1 MGANATTFVPTYVA
15 SEVLTAADLNVT
27 NSGIPVF
34 ATTVTRDA
42 AFGGTGEKTLA
53 EGQFAYIEATN
64 TTQYYDG
71 AAWVSVNTTPG
82 LVPIVPTSVSV
93 GGGTAT
99 VGTNG
104 QVTFTSA
111 TTSLSL
117 NGVFSSA
124 YDNYRIVYR
133 ATYASAASLSARLR
147 VSGTDTTTNYTF
159 VTVYTN
165 TGTPAGGSTTTTSYG
180 LSISSTTTR
189 NVVADIVSP
198 FIATSTGFIGIGRE
212 QNAGA
217 NYGIISYGHAQ
228 VDSTSFD
235 GITLLNDQAQT
246 GTVSIYGYT
255 K

>member
-1 MGANATTFVPTYVA
+1 MGANAQTSVPAFTA
-15 SEVLTAADLNVT
+15 GQVLTAAQQTEINT
-27 NSGIPVF
+27 GIPVF
-34 ATTVTRDA
+34 ATTTTRDA
-42 AFGGTGEKTLA
+42 AFGGTGEKVLA
-53 EGQFAYIEATN
+53 EGQYAYIEATDTLQVYN
-64 TTQYYDG
+64 GSAWIG
-71 AAWVSVNTTPG
+71 AVSSG

-99 VGTNG
+99 AGTNG

-133 ATYASAASLSARLR
+133 ATYASAASVSARLR
-147 VSGTDTTTNYTF
+147 IATTDTATNYIF
-159 VTVYTN
+159 ASVFTN
-165 TGTPAGGSTTTTSYG
+165 TGTAGASSTTSTSFG
-180 LSISSTTTR
+180 LSITGTTTR
-189 NVVADIVSP
+189 NFVADIVSP

-212 QNAGA
+212 QNSGA

-228 VDSTSFD
+228 IDSTSFD
-235 GITLLNDQAQT
+235 GITLLNDAAQT

>member
-1 MGANATTFVPTYVA
+1 MAFSSVIGASSVIKPGVVTSSTRPSSPFVGQLIYETDTARLVA
-15 SEVLTAADLNVT
+15 YNGSAW
-27 NSGIPVF
+27 I
-34 ATTVTRDA
+34 
-42 AFGGTGEKTLA
+42 
-53 EGQFAYIEATN
+53 
-64 TTQYYDG
+64 TQNG
-71 AAWVSVNTTPG
+71 G
-82 LVPIVPTSVSV
+82 LVPIIPTSVSV

-133 ATYASAASLSARLR
+133 ATYASAASVSARLR
-147 VSGTDTTTNYTF
+147 IATTDTATNYTF
-159 VTVYTN
+159 VSLYTN
-165 TGTPAGGSTTTTSYG
+165 TGTPGGGSTTTTSFG

-189 NVVADIVSP
+189 NVVADIISP

-228 VDSTSFD
+228 IDSTSFD

>member
-1 MGANATTFVPTYVA
+1 MGVNAQTSVPAFTA
-15 SEVLTAADLNVT
+15 GQVLTAAEMTEVNT
-27 NSGIPVF
+27 GIPVF
-34 ATTVTRDA
+34 ATTTTRDA
-42 AFGGTGEKTLA
+42 AFGGTGEKVLA
-53 EGQFAYIEATN
+53 EGQYAYIEASDTLQVYN
-64 TTQYYDG
+64 GT
-71 AAWVSVNTTPG
+71 AWVGAVSSG

-133 ATYASAASLSARLR
+133 ATYATDSSLTARFR
-147 VSGTDTTTNYTF
+147 VGTTDTTTNYVF
-159 VTVYTN
+159 GLLYAN
-165 TGTPAGGSTTTTSYG
+165 SASPAASSTTSTSLG
-180 LSISSTTTR
+180 LSITACITR
-189 NVVADIVSP
+189 NITADIVSP
-198 FIATSTGFIGIGRE
+198 FLTTNTGFIGNGRE
-212 QNAGA
+212 QRTSTF
-217 NYGIISYGHAQ
+217 YGTLAYGLAQ
-228 VDSTSFD
+228 TDNTSFD
-235 GITLLNDQAQT
+235 GFTILNDTAQT

>member
-1 MGANATTFVPTYVA
+1 MGANAQLAVPAFTA
-15 SEVLTAADLNVT
+15 GEVLTAAQVT
-27 NSGIPVF
+27 QINTGIPVF
-34 ATTVTRDA
+34 ATTTTRDA
-42 AFGGTGEKTLA
+42 AFGGTGEKVLA
-53 EGQFAYIEATN
+53 EGQYAYIEATDTLQVYN
-64 TTQYYDG
+64 G
-71 AAWVSVNTTPG
+71 SAWVGAVSSG

-133 ATYASAASLSARLR
+133 ATYASAASVSARLR
-147 VSGTDTTTNYTF
+147 IATTDTATNYTF
-159 VTVYTN
+159 VSVFTN
-165 TGTPAGGSTTTTSYG
+165 TGTASASSTTTTSFG
-180 LSISSTTTR
+180 LSITNTTTR

-228 VDSTSFD
+228 IDSTSFD
-235 GITLLNDQAQT
+235 GITILNDQAQT

>member
-1 MGANATTFVPTYVA
+1 MGY
-15 SEVLTAADLNVT
+15 S
-27 NSGIPVF
+27 SGIGIGSQRPGVC
-34 ATTVTRDA
+34 TSSTRPSSP
-42 AFGGTGEKTLA
+42 FI
-53 EGQFAYIEATN
+53 GQLIYETDTSRLVAYNGSAWI
-64 TTQYYDG
+64 TQNG
-71 AAWVSVNTTPG
+71 G
-82 LVPIVPTSVSV
+82 LVPIIPTSVSV

-133 ATYASAASLSARLR
+133 ATYASAASVSARLR
-147 VSGTDTTTNYTF
+147 IATTDTATNYTF
-159 VTVYTN
+159 VSLYTN
-165 TGTPAGGSTTTTSYG
+165 TGTPGGGSTTTTSFG
-180 LSISSTTTR
+180 LSISSVTTR

-228 VDSTSFD
+228 IDSTSFD

>member
-1 MGANATTFVPTYVA
+1 MAFSSVIGASSVIKPGVVTSSTRPSAPFVGQLIYETDTARLVA
-15 SEVLTAADLNVT
+15 YNGSAW
-27 NSGIPVF
+27 I
-34 ATTVTRDA
+34 
-42 AFGGTGEKTLA
+42 
-53 EGQFAYIEATN
+53 
-64 TTQYYDG
+64 TQNG
-71 AAWVSVNTTPG
+71 G
-82 LVPIVPTSVSV
+82 LVPIIPTSVSV

-133 ATYASAASLSARLR
+133 ATYASASSLGARLR
-147 VSGTDTTTNYTF
+147 IGTTDTATNYIF
-159 VTVYTN
+159 ASVFTN
-165 TGTPAGGSTTTTSYG
+165 TGTASALSTTTTSFG
-180 LSISSTTTR
+180 LAISSMTTR

-228 VDSTSFD
+228 IDSTSFD